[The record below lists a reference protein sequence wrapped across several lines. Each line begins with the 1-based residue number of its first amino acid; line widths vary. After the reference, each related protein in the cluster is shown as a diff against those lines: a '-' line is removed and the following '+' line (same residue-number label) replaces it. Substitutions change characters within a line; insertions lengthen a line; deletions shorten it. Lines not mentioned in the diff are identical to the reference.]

1 MRIKIFGLGRII
13 LSAALFW
20 NISQNAVAADMSAL
34 NFNGDLI
41 GKVIPDGSVI
51 NFNNE
56 LVGHI
61 TADGFVLNEDNSLAG
76 GIVPQGIAISYNNS
90 ILGKV
95 NNDGSVTS
103 INDNLVGKVLPNGL
117 VVMIIMMYWELWFL
131 PGWFTMMLAIL
142 SEEFPVTGVFII
154 LREKIR
160 GS

>member
-1 MRIKIFGLGRII
+1 MYWMKSLKTGGTDLRIKIFGLGRII

-76 GIVPQGIAISYNNS
+76 GTVIISVMASFGIMLSFYANR
-90 ILGKV
+90 
-95 NNDGSVTS
+95 DR
-103 INDNLVGKVLPNGL
+103 
-117 VVMIIMMYWELWFL
+117 EL
-131 PGWFTMMLAIL
+131 
-142 SEEFPVTGVFII
+142 
-154 LREKIR
+154 KK
-160 GS
+160 